1 MEVEILKHEKNEMEV
16 KVDSITVAEI
26 LRVYLNKQGI
36 EFAAWKREH
45 LTEPAILRVE
55 SSGKTVKK
63 EFSDAISAI
72 KKDLNKVVS
81 LVKK

>member
-1 MEVEILKHEKNEMEV
+1 MEMEILNQDKNEIEV
-16 KVDSITVAEI
+16 KVDSVTIAEI
-26 LRVYLNKQGI
+26 LRVYLNQLGA
-36 EFAAWKREH
+36 EFAAWRKKH

-63 EFSDAISAI
+63 EISDAISAI
-72 KKDLNKVVS
+72 KKDLNKIVS